1 MGTSSEPSVTSV
13 DLDAPADAAPEAIAL
28 MHRAFAQYAAA
39 GQTSGA
45 SLETVQT
52 LLAEMSKGTH
62 LGLTRVQGVPA
73 ALVKWRVEGDS
84 VYFSRLG
91 VDPRLRG
98 RGLAAQLV
106 RGLQAF
112 AEEHHLA
119 GLSCTV
125 RAAEAGNI
133 ALYERLGME
142 IVQRG
147 ERASLTGAV
156 IPVVHMRSR

>member
-1 MGTSSEPSVTSV
+1 M
-13 DLDAPADAAPEAIAL
+13 
-28 MHRAFAQYAAA
+28 
-39 GQTSGA
+39 
-45 SLETVQT
+45 
-52 LLAEMSKGTH
+52 
-62 LGLTRVQGVPA
+62 
-73 ALVKWRVEGDS
+73 
-84 VYFSRLG
+84 
-91 VDPRLRG
+91 RG

-147 ERASLTGAV
+147 ERACLTGAV